1 MYKKLT
7 NQDFSDH
14 PMYTTGKYGI
24 KPLNDGGVEHYLG
37 SEYFNYHFLSKVDP
51 DIVKEC
57 LDEISQKKNVDKAI
71 NNIFDNSYTWASP
84 YEEAKLKNK
93 SNKQWYYRGKEIEH
107 IEQCKDECHRTI
119 KTKEKKQKEVKQI
132 EKVNSKPHTNRPK
145 KTKREERMEEELKER
160 NRTHKVND
168 YYRSKTKPEF
178 PIIATVEGTRPVY

>member
-1 MYKKLT
+1 MNINKNKNSFYKNKYNMYKKLT

-37 SEYFNYHFLSKVDP
+37 SEYFNYHFLSKVYP
-51 DIVKEC
+51 YIVKEC
-57 LDEISQKKNVDKAI
+57 LDEIYQKKNVDKK
-71 NNIFDNSYTWASP
+71 
-84 YEEAKLKNK
+84 EETNLTPKEEK
-93 SNKQWYYRGKEIEH
+93 KEIEH

>member
-57 LDEISQKKNVDKAI
+57 LDEINQKKNGDKKEEEVNQSPQEQPKEDNHKEQCNKEECH
-71 NNIFDNSYTWASP
+71 NNI
-84 YEEAKLKNK
+84 K
-93 SNKQWYYRGKEIEH
+93 S
-107 IEQCKDECHRTI
+107 T
-119 KTKEKKQKEVKQI
+119 EKKNKEVKQQK
-132 EKVNSKPHTNRPK
+132 KVCTKPPVFKPK
-145 KTKREERMEEELKER
+145 KTKREEKMEEELKER

-168 YYRSKTKPEF
+168 FYRSKNKPEF

>member
-57 LDEISQKKNVDKAI
+57 LDEISQKKKGDKKENEDTKQI
-71 NNIFDNSYTWASP
+71 P
-84 YEEAKLKNK
+84 QEEK
-93 SNKQWYYRGKEIEH
+93 KEIEH
-107 IEQCKDECHRTI
+107 TEQCKEESHSAI
-119 KTKEKKQKEVKQI
+119 KATEKKKKDVKPIQ
-132 EKVNSKPHTNRPK
+132 KVNSKPQTNRPK
-145 KTKREERMEEELKER
+145 KTKREERMEEELRER

>member
-1 MYKKLT
+1 MNPDDEKNKKPHT
-7 NQDFSDH
+7 FSDEELDELLKEDEDVEDLPQSKQSH
-14 PMYTTGKYGI
+14 IEDLDELTPEELQELKNHLEATKLNVDI
-24 KPLNDGGVEHYLG
+24 AKWLND
-37 SEYFNYHFLSKVDP
+37 LSIRYNQPFTPVMEK
-51 DIVKEC
+51 
-57 LDEISQKKNVDKAI
+57 
-71 NNIFDNSYTWASP
+71 
-84 YEEAKLKNK
+84 
-93 SNKQWYYRGKEIEH
+93 KEIEH